1 MTAPASPTVRRRR
14 LAAEL
19 RGIREDKGKSGDAVA
34 AALRWSASKI
44 SRYERART
52 GLRPPEVARLLDY
65 YQITGPRRALLLGLA
80 EDAAR
85 KGWWEEFTESLS
97 DDYKQFIGF
106 EHEAASM
113 AIWHVDVV
121 TGLLQTPNYA
131 RHIIS
136 SYSRVEPMP
145 PGMIGRTVSVRLRRQ
160 QVLDR
165 EDLRL
170 WVVLDES
177 VLKRRIGD
185 EAVMYEQLQRL
196 VRDGDRPN
204 VTLQILPLDG
214 QHTVFGESF
223 VIFGFTDDSGFPD
236 DGDFTDDDD
245 PMQQDV
251 VITEQLKSS
260 VIMEGERETYLHRIA
275 FQTLADASL
284 SPADSRALILDTA
297 ESYWSGPWRRAS
309 A

>member
-19 RGIREDKGKSGDAVA
+19 RGIREDKGKSGDTVA
-34 AALRWSASKI
+34 AALRWSPSKI

-52 GLRPPEVARLLDY
+52 GLRPLEVARLLDY
-65 YQITGPRRALLLGLA
+65 YQISGPRRALLLGLA

-85 KGWWEEFTESLS
+85 KGWWEEFNESLS
-97 DDYKQFIGF
+97 QDYKQFIGF

-121 TGLLQTPNYA
+121 TGLLQTESYA

-136 SYSRVEPMP
+136 SYSRIEPMP
-145 PGMIGRTVSVRLRRQ
+145 PGMIGRMVGVRLRRQ

-170 WVVLDES
+170 SVVLDES

-185 EAVMYEQLQRL
+185 ESVMYEQLQRL

-204 VTLQILPLDG
+204 LTLQILPLSA

-223 VIFGFTDDSGFPD
+223 VIFGFRDDSDVRGE
-236 DGDFTDDDD
+236 GDA
-245 PMQQDV
+245 MQQDV
-251 VITEQLKSS
+251 VITEQLRSS
-260 VIMEGERETYLHRIA
+260 VTLEGERETYLHRIA
-275 FQTLADASL
+275 FQALSDASL
-284 SPADSRALILDTA
+284 SPAESRALILDTA
-297 ESYWSGPWRRAS
+297 QSYWSGTWQRAS